1 MNQPQEIQSHT
12 AGADVHTEDLTR
24 KGPED
29 FFFKLSSGHELSQSY
44 LRKLTEIHLNLGKK
58 QKSK

>member
-1 MNQPQEIQSHT
+1 MNQPQGIESHT

-29 FFFKLSSGHELSQSY
+29 FFLNF
-44 LRKLTEIHLNLGKK
+44 HLVMN
-58 QKSK
+58 